1 MSISV
6 VLWIVIAVAL
16 AVIYVYRRMVEG
28 NVDELV
34 HLSDVSDAVIAK
46 QEATART
53 IQQLDRVVMILAI
66 VFVVYGLALG
76 GLQIYHAFSSPNPS

>member
-1 MSISV
+1 MSILV
-6 VLWIVIAVAL
+6 VLWIVIAAAL